1 MCLHLR
7 AAAGLLRGEYSAF
20 SASVLQPPGRA
31 PSLQEGTRESIT
43 LFKTTQAHQ
52 QAVVLQKRRGNV
64 AAQLLL
70 MQIRCQLAIV
80 RREQSLEVRNAACH
94 KVKRWG
100 CARASLALVL
110 LQPMEQGD
118 RTEKNKRE
126 DRWSQR
132 GETEEISQILKGK
145 TSSGK
150 AKAPCRGECCCLA
163 EF

>member
-1 MCLHLR
+1 MCLHLG
-7 AAAGLLRGEYSAF
+7 AAAGLLRREYSVF

-64 AAQLLL
+64 AAQFLL

-100 CARASLALVL
+100 CARASLAPCPTLAHGTGR
-110 LQPMEQGD
+110 QD
-118 RTEKNKRE
+118 RKKQKGRQVVTERRDRGNTSDSQEE
-126 DRWSQR
+126 D
-132 GETEEISQILKGK
+132 
-145 TSSGK
+145 
-150 AKAPCRGECCCLA
+150 
-163 EF
+163 EFWES